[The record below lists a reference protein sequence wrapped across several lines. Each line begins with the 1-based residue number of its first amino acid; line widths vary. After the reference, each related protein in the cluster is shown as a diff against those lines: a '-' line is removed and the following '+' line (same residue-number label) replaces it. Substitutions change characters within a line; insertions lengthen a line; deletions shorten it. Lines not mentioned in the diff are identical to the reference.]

1 MALLEINWKPSNKD
15 LRQFAAIWFP
25 LACLALGLMIWR
37 WTSSWNWAAIP
48 ILIGVVL
55 APIAFWIPSFAQRLF
70 VGWMT
75 VAFPIGWTISHLL
88 MAFIYFVLI
97 TPMGLLMR
105 LFGRDSMGRR
115 IDKSCDSYWSPH
127 TPPKNNQQYFRQY

>member
-1 MALLEINWKPSNKD
+1 MAILDINWKPSEKD

-25 LACLALGLMIWR
+25 LACLALGWLAWR
-37 WTSSWNWAAIP
+37 WTGSLTVVAIP
-48 ILIGVVL
+48 VVFGCIL
-55 APIAFWIPSFAQRLF
+55 APIAYCIPAVARGLF

-88 MAFIYFVLI
+88 MAFIYFLLI
-97 TPMGLLMR
+97 TPMGLVMR

-115 IDKSCDSYWSPH
+115 FDETKESYWVPH
-127 TPPKNNQQYFRQY
+127 QPPKDNQQYFRQY